1 MAKKLTKRERRLQT
15 HQQNLKLLIGGIVV
29 SLILLCAFIFCLC
42 EYITGSLTHNQAQEK
57 NYTFASFKNE
67 DGKNYVY
74 VEQEETPL
82 LITSIT
88 MNKTLL
94 ETLEDLEQ
102 GTDIHCYVIETRAR
116 GFDYEIVE
124 LEAGSL
130 LLSLDDYNQRNK
142 SNNLGG
148 VIFLGILMPLSCA
161 VTFLFGFSYKMY
173 NDKLKKKNLKMHQKR
188 G

>member
-15 HQQNLKLLIGGIVV
+15 HQLNLKLLIGSIVC

-42 EYITGSLTHNQAQEK
+42 EYITGSLTHDQVLEK

-102 GTDIHCYVIETRAR
+102 GTDIHCYVIETRAH

-124 LEAGSL
+124 LESGSL

-142 SNNLGG
+142 SNSLTG
-148 VIFLGILMPLSCA
+148 VILCPILLLLSGGA
-161 VTFLFGFSYKMY
+161 TFIFAFSYKMY

>member
-1 MAKKLTKRERRLQT
+1 MAKKLTKRERQLQT
-15 HQQNLKLLIGGIVV
+15 HQLNLKLLIGSIVC

-42 EYITGSLTHNQAQEK
+42 EYITGSLTNDQAQEK

-67 DGKNYVY
+67 DGKNNVY
-74 VEQEETPL
+74 VEQEEAPL

-102 GTDIHCYVIETRAR
+102 GTEIHCCVIKTRAR
-116 GFDYEIVE
+116 EFDYEIVE

-148 VIFLGILMPLSCA
+148 VIFLGILLLLSGA